1 MCHFRCFDCDEFYR
15 TTRILSDLSNRTELE
30 IIEIKVKNNGYL
42 DNDTFEFDRFLFRY
56 QLLNNKYILRQRRQ
70 RQLPKSIDKFELN

>member
-1 MCHFRCFDCDEFYR
+1 MCHF
-15 TTRILSDLSNRTELE
+15 RTELE